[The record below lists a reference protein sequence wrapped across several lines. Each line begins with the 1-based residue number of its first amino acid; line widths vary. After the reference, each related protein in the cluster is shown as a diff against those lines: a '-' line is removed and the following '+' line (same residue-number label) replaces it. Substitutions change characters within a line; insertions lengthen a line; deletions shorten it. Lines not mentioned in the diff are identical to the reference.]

1 MLFIMKQLKKSQ
13 EHFNLEKIQMAIEAE
28 NQAFLANFAIFDVI
42 DSTNTY
48 LLAQAKKGAPAGSIC
63 LAEEQTA
70 GRGRRGRKWI
80 STAGDNIACS
90 MLWRF
95 PENEDISSLSIAV
108 AVMVVYA
115 LRKYGV
121 ATGLQLKWP
130 NDVLFEGRKLAGI
143 LLERCGDSIV
153 IGIGLNLYLSPEAES
168 SWMGVYDITGEA
180 VRRNY
185 LAGLLINELLTQLR
199 VYQRRGVS
207 AFIEGWR
214 RYDMLQDR
222 HISVH
227 TPEKILSGTMRG
239 INNQG
244 ELLLQVD
251 EETVLPFCYGEV
263 SIRF

>member
-1 MLFIMKQLKKSQ
+1 MNQLKKSQ
-13 EHFNLEKIQMAIEAE
+13 ERLNLEKIQMAIEPE

-42 DSTNTY
+42 DSTNNY
-48 LLAQAKKGAPAGSIC
+48 LLAQAKNGAPSGSIC

-80 STAGDNIACS
+80 STSGDNIACS
-90 MLWRF
+90 ILWKVS
-95 PENEDISSLSIAV
+95 ENEDISSLSIAV

-121 ATGLQLKWP
+121 TSGLQLKWP
-130 NDVLFEGRKLAGI
+130 NDVLFDGRKLAGI
-143 LLERCGDSIV
+143 LLERCGDNIV
-153 IGIGLNLYLSPEAES
+153 IGLGLNLYLSPQAEP
-168 SWMGVYDITGEA
+168 SWIGIYDMTGQE
-180 VRRNY
+180 VRCNY
-185 LAGLLINELLTQLR
+185 LTGLLINELLTQLR
-199 VYQRRGVS
+199 VYQHRGLS

-214 RYDMLQDR
+214 RYDMLQNR
-222 HISVH
+222 PISVH
-227 TPEKILSGTMRG
+227 TPERVLSGTMRG

-251 EETVLPFCYGEV
+251 KETVLPFCYGEV